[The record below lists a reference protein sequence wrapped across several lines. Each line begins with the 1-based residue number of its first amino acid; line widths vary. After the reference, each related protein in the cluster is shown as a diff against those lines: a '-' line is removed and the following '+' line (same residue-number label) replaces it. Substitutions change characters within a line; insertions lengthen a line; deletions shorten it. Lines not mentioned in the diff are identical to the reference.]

1 MEYSNNRTTSAND
14 DLINQTAIDPSACP
28 AGSQS
33 YRVKRG
39 DSFYLIARRFGVSV
53 RTLMNANP
61 GVAAGRLMVGDILC
75 IPVGEGRSCPV
86 GSSAYTV
93 QPGQSVVDVMLAS
106 NVSLRA
112 LREYNED
119 IRLTALRP
127 GDVLC
132 VPPNGDRGLC
142 ENGGPVYRIQEG
154 DTLDELAE
162 LNGTSVEQLLR
173 LNANLLPSDFV
184 AGQVICLPTRRRVS
198 VEDTG
203 AQASAIP
210 EADLGASDAGA
221 RTGMNAATGG
231 AVSGSVVIGVVESA
245 TDGDSCDV

>member
-1 MEYSNNRTTSAND
+1 MENGNSDVTLGGD
-14 DLINQTAIDPSACP
+14 VINQTAIDPSACP

-33 YRVKRG
+33 YRVQRG
-39 DSFYLIARRFGVSV
+39 DSFYLIARRFGVNV

-61 GVAAGRLMVGDILC
+61 SIAAGRLMVGDILC

-93 QPGQSVVDVMLAS
+93 QQGQSVVDVMLAS

-142 ENGGPVYRIQEG
+142 ESGGPVYRIQEG

-162 LNGTSVEQLLR
+162 LNGTNVEQLLR
-173 LNANLLPSDFV
+173 LNPNLLPSDFV

-198 VEDTG
+198 MDT
-203 AQASAIP
+203 AL
-210 EADLGASDAGA
+210 E
-221 RTGMNAATGG
+221 TE
-231 AVSGSVVIGVVESA
+231 SGSCE
-245 TDGDSCDV
+245 TCGDQAEE